1 MIVSGVARLTLVI
14 LGLSGTIALEL
25 ADRHTQPAGSP
36 VIDTLRPK
44 AVAVSLPMPS
54 QTDVDARMNE
64 ILARPMFSPERK
76 PIGSAAKNVAGLTRL
91 TGTVVTN
98 SAKIAIFA
106 ASSDRHPFIAKEG
119 THINAYEVKN
129 ISGSGV
135 TVVGPAGVLV
145 ITPHFDVAQLRIPKQ
160 SPPRPPR
167 PARPTKE

>member
-44 AVAVSLPMPS
+44 AVAASLPMPS
-54 QTDVDARMNE
+54 QTDIDARMNE
-64 ILARPMFSPERK
+64 ILARPVFNPGRR
-76 PIGSAAKNVAGLTRL
+76 PISSAAKNVTGLTRL
-91 TGTVVTN
+91 TGIVITK

-106 ASSDRHPFIAKEG
+106 ASSDGHPIIAEEG
-119 THINAYEVKN
+119 SRISAYEVKN
-129 ISGSGV
+129 ISDSGV

-145 ITPHFDVAQLRIPKQ
+145 MTPHFDVAHPPTPKQ
-160 SPPRPPR
+160 SPPGPPR
-167 PARPTKE
+167 PARTTKE